1 MQQTQLTGEIAND
14 LSQDLGANDIRVLNE
29 IEMLLAA
36 GGDGIVIWQPPA
48 P

>member
-1 MQQTQLTGEIAND
+1 MEQTKSHGEIAND
-14 LSQDLGANDIRVLNE
+14 LCNESGANEMRVLSE
-29 IEMLLAA
+29 LEMLLAA